1 MQGEKQIQIAIIGG
15 GASGTLT
22 AINLLRKLNREAKL
36 YLIEKHE
43 SALFRG
49 AAYSSQLSYEP
60 LNVHAGK
67 MSAFAHLPDS
77 FYQWVVDNR
86 STAIHRESFVS
97 RRWYGDYLTELYQKF
112 KAQNKLVKAKTV
124 IDTVTS
130 VCRDEASGLYT
141 IKFEGRDALTADYVV
156 FATGN
161 EPPQD
166 IFTPEQISAMGTHY
180 VSLPWFSDPLKGV
193 KPSDNVLIVGTGLT
207 MVDHV
212 VSLYK
217 QGHQGKVYCFSRN
230 GYLPLPHNDTSNY
243 TFDVSFDGKSAREV
257 FFEIRRAFRNAA
269 AKGVTWQSV
278 IDGLRIRTARIW
290 RNLPTAERKVFLR
303 YFKNYWEIHRHRMP
317 QASAGVLE
325 QMQNEGKL
333 ELHNGKYNKVEVNGD
348 AVTFYYTD
356 KATGEQRSFNTNLII
371 NCTGPSGDYMQC
383 SNAMMKDA
391 IAKGWMKQD
400 ELKIGIE
407 IGIRGEIMMSNGIV
421 LKNCYA
427 VGPLRKASEWESTA
441 MREIRSQADE
451 TAQYI
456 ADKVATIHDVLV
468 DI

>member
-1 MQGEKQIQIAIIGG
+1 MQAERQIQIAIIGG

-22 AINLLRKLNREAKL
+22 AINLLRKLNREAKV

-49 AAYSSQLSYEP
+49 AAYSSKLSYEP

-67 MSAFAHLPDS
+67 MSAFAHLPDN
-77 FYQWVVDNR
+77 FYQWVIDNR
-86 STAIHRESFVS
+86 STTINRESFVS
-97 RRWYGDYLTELYQKF
+97 RRWYGDYLTELFQKY

-130 VCRDEASGLYT
+130 VCRDETTGLYT
-141 IKFEGRDALTADYVV
+141 LKFETREPLSADYVV

-166 IFTPEQISAMGTHY
+166 IFTIEQINAMGKHY
-180 VSLPWFSDPLKGV
+180 VSLPWFTDPLQGI
-193 KPSDNVLIVGTGLT
+193 KPTDNVLIVGTGLT

-217 QGHQGKVYCFSRN
+217 QSHMGKVYCFSRN
-230 GYLPLPHNDTSNY
+230 GYLPLPHDDTSNF
-243 TFDVSFDGKSAREV
+243 TFDTTFDNKSAKEV
-257 FFEIRRAFRNAA
+257 FFELRRAFRNAA
-269 AKGVTWQSV
+269 AKGITWQSV

-290 RNLPTAERKVFLR
+290 RNLPTAERRMFLR

-317 QASAGVLE
+317 QASASVLQ

-333 ELHNGKYNKVEVNGD
+333 ELHHGKFSHVTVQGD
-348 AVTFYYTD
+348 NVTFTYID
-356 KATGEQRSFNTNLII
+356 KTTGEQRNFNINLII

-391 IAKGWMKQD
+391 IGKGWMKQD
-400 ELKIGIE
+400 ELKLGIE
-407 IGIRGEIMMSNGIV
+407 TGIRGEIMMSNGIV

-451 TAQYI
+451 VAQYI
-456 ADKVATIHDVLV
+456 ADKVATLHDVLV

>member
-1 MQGEKQIQIAIIGG
+1 MAEKQIQIAIIGG

-22 AINLLRKLNREAKL
+22 AIGLLRKLNREAKV

-49 AAYSSQLSYEP
+49 AAYSSKLSYEP
-60 LNVHAGK
+60 LNVPAGR
-67 MSAFAHLPDS
+67 MSAFAHLPDH
-77 FYQWVVDNR
+77 FYQWVLDNR
-86 STAIHRESFVS
+86 SNAINRETFVS
-97 RRWYGDYLTELYQKF
+97 RRWYGDYLAELFQQY
-112 KAQNKLVKAKTV
+112 KAQNKNVKAKT
-124 IDTVTS
+124 IISSVTS
-130 VCRDEASGLYT
+130 ICRDEASGTYAILFT
-141 IKFEGRDALTADYVV
+141 DREPLVADYIV

-161 EPPQD
+161 EAPQD
-166 IFTPEQISAMGTHY
+166 IFTAQQMEQMGEWY
-180 VSLPWFSDPLKGV
+180 VSLPWFSNPLQDL

-230 GYLPLPHNDTSNY
+230 GYLPLPHDDTSNF
-243 TFDVSFDGKSAREV
+243 TFDVTFDNKTAKEV
-257 FFEIRRAFRNAA
+257 FFDIRRAFRNAA
-269 AKGVTWQSV
+269 AKGITWQSV

-290 RNLPTAERKVFLR
+290 RNLPLAERKIFLR

-317 QASAGVLE
+317 QASANILQ

-333 ELHNGKYNKVEVNGD
+333 ELHNGRYSHVEVQDND
-348 AVTFYYTD
+348 VTFYYTD
-356 KATGEQRSFNTNLII
+356 KATGELQHFTINLII

-383 SNAMMKDA
+383 TNSLLIDA
-391 IAKGWMKQD
+391 INKGWMKQD

-407 IGIRGEIMMSNGIV
+407 TGIRGEIMMRNGIV

-427 VGPLRKASEWESTA
+427 IGPLRKASEWESTA
-441 MREIRSQADE
+441 MREIRTQADE